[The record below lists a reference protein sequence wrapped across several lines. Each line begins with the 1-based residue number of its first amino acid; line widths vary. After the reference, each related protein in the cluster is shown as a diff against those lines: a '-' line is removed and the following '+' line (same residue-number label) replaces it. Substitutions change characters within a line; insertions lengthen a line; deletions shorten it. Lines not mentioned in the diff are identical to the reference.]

1 MGLMTTLL
9 RALARPGALE
19 GAGRTVAG
27 VAEVFRPNATRE
39 LELGHE
45 ALVAAQSTAAAEFR
59 HAGNGRFDALVNG
72 LNRLPRPMLALGTL
86 GLFVY
91 AMADPAGF
99 TLRMQGLAAVPEP
112 LWWLLGAIVAFY
124 FGARETHYR
133 RALTDPPAPRA
144 APATPATPPRNPAL
158 DDWRA
163 ALAGQDP

>member
-27 VAEVFRPNATRE
+27 VAEVFHPNATRE
-39 LELGHE
+39 LELGHD
-45 ALVAAQSTAAAEFR
+45 AVVAAQSAAAAEFR
-59 HAGNGRFDALVNG
+59 HARNGRFDALVNG

-91 AMADPAGF
+91 AMADPPGF
-99 TLRMQGLAAVPEP
+99 TLRMQGLAAIPEP

-133 RALTDPPAPRA
+133 RGQVDPPAPRA
-144 APATPATPPRNPAL
+144 TPESPPAPRNPAL